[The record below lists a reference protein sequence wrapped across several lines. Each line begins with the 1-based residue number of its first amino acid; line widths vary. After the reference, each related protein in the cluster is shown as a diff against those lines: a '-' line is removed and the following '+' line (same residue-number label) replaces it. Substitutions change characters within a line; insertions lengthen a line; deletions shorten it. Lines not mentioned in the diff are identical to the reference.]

1 MGEIRQQVDKALMDA
16 ANSARGPAQTA
27 GLMGSI
33 QGLIAAV
40 QILADRLD
48 AVQDGP
54 RTN

>member
-1 MGEIRQQVDKALMDA
+1 MGEIRQQIDQAMMDA
-16 ANSARGPAQTA
+16 ASHARGPAQMA

-33 QGLIAAV
+33 QGLTAAV

-48 AVQDGP
+48 AIQDGL